1 MELSYEEVTN
11 TILRIATNKNILKV
25 DNGSKKVW
33 LVFNQPDNLIKLRAL
48 SVYDEAYADAL
59 KDGLLPSNE
68 LEELLKS
75 RNIFTEEDQSKVND
89 IESRLK
95 GQRAILAKTTK
106 IKARKERLIKIIN
119 DLEYEVN
126 EIKYKKYSKM
136 VMSAEV
142 KADEYK
148 HGFICS
154 QCVHYSDEK
163 KCWESFEDF
172 MLETKLGF
180 KDNVVSEFLKFYN
193 GVDTSSIRYIARHG
207 LWRIQYMNSQKI
219 SDPLFGVPI
228 SQYSN
233 DQLNLVY
240 WSSYYQNIYEML
252 PEDKPSDLIIE
263 DDAALDAYME
273 SYYDE
278 RNREDA
284 SRRSKKDSGGK
295 LSAFDK
301 EEVIVTQSN
310 DLYQDI
316 KYDKPREAQRLKDKT
331 DIKKKAKH
339 RR

>member
-148 HGFICS
+148 QGFICS
-154 QCVHYSDEK
+154 KCVNYSDEI
-163 KCWESFEDF
+163 KC
-172 MLETKLGF
+172 
-180 KDNVVSEFLKFYN
+180 
-193 GVDTSSIRYIARHG
+193 
-207 LWRIQYMNSQKI
+207 
-219 SDPLFGVPI
+219 
-228 SQYSN
+228 
-233 DQLNLVY
+233 
-240 WSSYYQNIYEML
+240 
-252 PEDKPSDLIIE
+252 
-263 DDAALDAYME
+263 
-273 SYYDE
+273 
-278 RNREDA
+278 
-284 SRRSKKDSGGK
+284 
-295 LSAFDK
+295 
-301 EEVIVTQSN
+301 
-310 DLYQDI
+310 
-316 KYDKPREAQRLKDKT
+316 
-331 DIKKKAKH
+331 
-339 RR
+339 